1 MGPAHHRPDSTL
13 RYARSGEYSRARYKG
28 RAIASSYSSPALLG
42 PEVSCPQSPCD
53 PPAASSINPRRPA
66 GSGHPRPPCPQRI
79 RHPLP
84 SRPHAPTHVVPARL
98 TADLRSSGHSQ
109 LTILR
114 ILWDKRTRSRA
125 SVFSRI
131 RSVGIHTPAPS
142 PTSALDRGRDR
153 GEQET
158 QQRPPGDDRP
168 VVAGIR
174 SPRT

>member
-1 MGPAHHRPDSTL
+1 MRPP
-13 RYARSGEYSRARYKG
+13 
-28 RAIASSYSSPALLG
+28 ASS
-42 PEVSCPQSPCD
+42 
-53 PPAASSINPRRPA
+53 SIDPRRPA
-66 GSGHPRPPCPQRI
+66 GSGQPRPPCPQRI

-109 LTILR
+109 LMTLR
-114 ILWDKRTRSRA
+114 TLRDKRTRSRA

-168 VVAGIR
+168 AVAGIWAVPLLISAFRIRWQSPAARR
-174 SPRT
+174 SAGTGDTRPAYKIGRWFLDALLKMK